1 MAKFKTDKSFHVASL
16 IIKHLNSGLTETEKI
31 ELETWQKKSESN
43 RQLFADLT
51 NTDSLESQLEEFGKR
66 DAKAGW
72 LRAQEMLNSK
82 REYQHRSRYRRMI
95 WQAAAAVLI
104 LALAGWQIWVS
115 DFKNPDEQ
123 KKLSHYGQDIAPG
136 TFKAQLLLS
145 DGSTVSLGNRGDTS
159 FTENGSLVHR
169 SADGTIKY
177 EGGNNPGDHVAWN
190 ILRVPN
196 AGEYMVILEDGSRVW
211 LNAATT
217 LRYPVQFAGKER
229 RVELLAGEAYFE
241 IKKNNEKPFIVV
253 TDQMEVLAVGT
264 AFNVNSYLAEAG
276 SISATLA
283 EGKVRVSAKNA
294 IRFLSPGDQAVL
306 YRDHDN
312 RIEVSGADLEV
323 VLAWK
328 NGLFVFNDT
337 PLPDVMQQLA
347 RWYDV
352 DIEYDKTFKEK
363 KNFTGEIRRNVPVS
377 KLLQMME
384 MTGIAR
390 FRIIDNTVVV
400 MPFNP

>member
-16 IIKHLNSGLTETEKI
+16 ILKHLNGGLTETEKK

-82 REYQHRSRYRRMI
+82 IKNQKRSRYRRMI

-104 LALAGWQIWVS
+104 LALAVWQLWVS
-115 DFKNPDEQ
+115 DFRNPDAQ
-123 KKLSHYGQDIAPG
+123 KELSQFGQDIAPG
-136 TFKAQLLLS
+136 TFKAQLILS
-145 DGSTVSLGNRGDTS
+145 DGSTVSLNNSEDSS
-159 FTENGSLVHR
+159 FTDNGSLVQR
-169 SADGTIKY
+169 SADGTIRY
-177 EGGNNPGDHVAWN
+177 EKGNTHGGSIAWN

-211 LNAATT
+211 LNAGST

-229 RVELLAGEAYFE
+229 RVELLSGEAYFE

-253 TDQMEVLAVGT
+253 ANQMEILAVGT

-276 SISATLA
+276 SISTTLA
-283 EGKVRVSAKNA
+283 EGKVKVSAKDV
-294 IRFLSPGDQAVL
+294 IRLLSPGEQAIF
-306 YRDHDN
+306 YREHDN
-312 RIEVSGADLEV
+312 RIEISEVDLEE

-328 NGLFVFNDT
+328 NGLFVFRST
-337 PLPDVMQQLA
+337 PLPDVIQQLA

-352 DIEYDKTFKEK
+352 DIEYDKAFKEK